1 MTTMMDDGYEDDD
14 DNYDGYMMMMLPNRV
29 MTVMCSHDFQPF
41 TRKTRMHWYFYDCL
55 IFTPYTL

>member
-1 MTTMMDDGYEDDD
+1 MTTMMDDGYDDEDDD

-41 TRKTRMHWYFYDCL
+41 TRK
-55 IFTPYTL
+55 YTDALVFL